1 MYDNKQPQDVQEVID
16 MVKGAGRKLGK
27 VPIIAAGAILLL
39 LLMGGAPWTIVGP
52 GQRGVL
58 IRLGAVQK
66 GVFSEGLNFKMPF
79 IDNVAKVNVQVQKN
93 EAKAEAASKD
103 LQIIST
109 VMATNYH
116 LVPEAVDEV
125 YQKIGAAFE
134 DKIIQPAVQ
143 EVIKSV
149 TAKYTAEELITKRG
163 EVKSAIRTEL
173 AERLLVF
180 NIKVVEVSVAD
191 FNFSKTFNEAIESKQ
206 VAEQRVAQA
215 KNELERIKVENE
227 QKITQARAEA
237 EGLKLQRMEI
247 TESLLKLREI
257 ENQKKAIEKW
267 DGKLPSVTGG
277 AMPFI
282 QVK

>member
-1 MYDNKQPQDVQEVID
+1 
-16 MVKGAGRKLGK
+16 
-27 VPIIAAGAILLL
+27 
-39 LLMGGAPWTIVGP
+39 
-52 GQRGVL
+52 
-58 IRLGAVQK
+58 
-66 GVFSEGLNFKMPF
+66 
-79 IDNVAKVNVQVQKN
+79 
-93 EAKAEAASKD
+93 
-103 LQIIST
+103 
-109 VMATNYH
+109 
-116 LVPEAVDEV
+116 
-125 YQKIGAAFE
+125 
-134 DKIIQPAVQ
+134 
-143 EVIKSV
+143 EVIKAV
-149 TAKYTAEELITKRG
+149 TAKYTAEELIAKRG

-173 AERLLVF
+173 TDRLAVF

-237 EGLKLQRMEI
+237 EGLKLQRQEI

-257 ENQKKAIEKW
+257 ENQRKAIEKW

-277 AMPFI
+277 TVPFI

>member
-1 MYDNKQPQDVQEVID
+1 MYQNRQDPDVEEIINKA
-16 MVKGAGRKLGK
+16 KGFGKKFGK
-27 VPIIAAGAILLL
+27 VPIIIGALIIVM
-39 LLMGGAPWTIVGP
+39 LLMGGGPWAIVGP

-66 GVFSEGLNFKMPF
+66 G
-79 IDNVAKVNVQVQKN
+79 
-93 EAKAEAASKD
+93 EAKAEAASKG

-134 DKIIQPAVQ
+134 DKVIQPAVQ
-143 EVIKSV
+143 EVIKAV
-149 TAKYTAEELITKRG
+149 TAKYTAEELIAKRG

-173 AERLLVF
+173 AERLAVF

-191 FNFSKTFNEAIESKQ
+191 FNFSRGFNDAIEAKQ
-206 VAEQRVAQA
+206 VAEQQVAKS

-227 QKITQARAEA
+227 QKISQAKAEA
-237 EGLKLQRMEI
+237 EGLKIQRQEI

-257 ENQKKAIEKW
+257 ENQRKAIEKW

-277 AMPFI
+277 TIPFI

>member
-1 MYDNKQPQDVQEVID
+1 
-16 MVKGAGRKLGK
+16 
-27 VPIIAAGAILLL
+27 
-39 LLMGGAPWTIVGP
+39 
-52 GQRGVL
+52 
-58 IRLGAVQK
+58 
-66 GVFSEGLNFKMPF
+66 
-79 IDNVAKVNVQVQKN
+79 QKN

-116 LVPEAVDEV
+116 LIPEAVDEV
-125 YQKIGAAFE
+125 YQKIGLAFE
-134 DKIIQPAVQ
+134 DKVIQPAVQ
-143 EVIKSV
+143 EVIKAV
-149 TAKYTAEELITKRG
+149 TAKYTAEELIAKRG

-173 AERLLVF
+173 TDRLVTF

-191 FNFSKTFNEAIESKQ
+191 FNFSRTFNDAIEAKQ
-206 VAEQRVAQA
+206 VAEQQVA
-215 KNELERIKVENE
+215 KSRNELERIKVENE
-227 QKITQARAEA
+227 QKISQAKAEA
-237 EGLKLQRMEI
+237 EGLKIQRQEI

-257 ENQKKAIEKW
+257 ENQRKAIEKW

>member
-1 MYDNKQPQDVQEVID
+1 
-16 MVKGAGRKLGK
+16 MVKGIGGRFGKL
-27 VPIIAAGAILLL
+27 PIIAAVIIILL
-39 LLMGGAPWTIVGP
+39 LLMGGTPWTIVGP

-66 GVFSEGLNFKMPF
+66 GVLSEGLNFKMPF
-79 IDNVAKVNVQVQKN
+79 IDSVVKVNVQVQKN

-134 DKIIQPAVQ
+134 DKIIQPVVQ

-277 AMPFI
+277 
-282 QVK
+282 

>member
-1 MYDNKQPQDVQEVID
+1 MII
-16 MVKGAGRKLGK
+16 GAL
-27 VPIIAAGAILLL
+27 IIVM
-39 LLMGGAPWTIVGP
+39 LLMGGQPWSIVGP

-66 GVFSEGLNFKMPF
+66 GVFQEGLNFKMPF
-79 IDNVAKVNVQVQKN
+79 IDRVVRVNVQVQKN

-116 LVPEAVDEV
+116 LIPEAVDEV
-125 YQKIGAAFE
+125 YQKIGLAFE
-134 DKIIQPAVQ
+134 DKVIQPAVQ
-143 EVIKSV
+143 EVIKAV
-149 TAKYTAEELITKRG
+149 TAKYTAEELIAKRG

-173 AERLLVF
+173 TDRLVTF

-191 FNFSKTFNEAIESKQ
+191 FNFSRTFNDAIEAKQ
-206 VAEQRVAQA
+206 VAEQQVA
-215 KNELERIKVENE
+215 KSRNELERIKVENE
-227 QKITQARAEA
+227 QKISQAKAEA
-237 EGLKLQRMEI
+237 EGLKIQRQEI

-257 ENQKKAIEKW
+257 ENQRKAIEKW

>member
-1 MYDNKQPQDVQEVID
+1 MYQNRQDPDVEEIINKA
-16 MVKGAGRKLGK
+16 KGFGKRFGKL
-27 VPIIAAGAILLL
+27 PIIIGALIIVM
-39 LLMGGAPWTIVGP
+39 LLMGGQPWAIVGP

-66 GVFSEGLNFKMPF
+66 GVFQEGMNFKMPF
-79 IDNVAKVNVQVQKN
+79 IDRVVRVNVQVQKN

-116 LVPEAVDEV
+116 LIPEAVDEV
-125 YQKIGAAFE
+125 YQKIGLAFE
-134 DKIIQPAVQ
+134 DKVIQPAVQ
-143 EVIKSV
+143 EVIKAV
-149 TAKYTAEELITKRG
+149 TAKYTAEELIAKRG

-173 AERLLVF
+173 TDRLAGF
-180 NIKVVEVSVAD
+180 NIKVVELSISD
-191 FNFSKTFNEAIESKQ
+191 FNFSEAFNTAIESKQ
-206 VAEQRVAQA
+206 IAEQHVARA
-215 KNELERIKVENE
+215 KNDLERIRVENE
-227 QKITQARAEA
+227 QKISQAKAEA
-237 EGLKLQRMEI
+237 EGLKIQRQEI
-247 TESLLKLREI
+247 TEQLLKLREI

>member
-1 MYDNKQPQDVQEVID
+1 MFQNRQDPDVEEIINK
-16 MVKGAGRKLGK
+16 VKGFGKRFGK
-27 VPIIAAGAILLL
+27 VPIIIGALIIVM
-39 LLMGGAPWTIVGP
+39 LLMGGQPWSIVGP

-66 GVFSEGLNFKMPF
+66 GVFQEGLNFKMPF
-79 IDNVAKVNVQVQKN
+79 IDRVVRVNVQVQKN
-93 EAKAEAASKD
+93 EAKAEASSKD

-116 LVPEAVDEV
+116 LIPEAVDEV
-125 YQKIGAAFE
+125 YQKIGLAFE
-134 DKIIQPAVQ
+134 DKVIQPAVQ
-143 EVIKSV
+143 EVIKAV
-149 TAKYTAEELITKRG
+149 TAKYTAEELIAKRG

-173 AERLLVF
+173 TDRLVTF

-191 FNFSKTFNEAIESKQ
+191 FNFSRTFNDAIEAKQ
-206 VAEQRVAQA
+206 VAEQQVA
-215 KNELERIKVENE
+215 KSRNELERIKVENE
-227 QKITQARAEA
+227 QKISQAKAEA
-237 EGLKLQRMEI
+237 EGLKIQRQEI

-257 ENQKKAIEKW
+257 ENQRKAIEKW